1 MKISKILLWVLPIV
15 LGGIVLGNVILNS
28 TKPQGERLFENNC
41 ANCHMEAGKG
51 LQELIPT
58 VRNADFIVNNPE
70 KLACIIRNGI
80 KGEIMVNGKKYNQPM
95 TAAPHLTEIE
105 ITNIV
110 NYLLEI
116 QVNKQQKRNLLEIQK
131 DLRSCQT
138 P

>member
-1 MKISKILLWVLPIV
+1 MKTSKILLWLVPIILV
-15 LGGIVLGNVILNS
+15 GIVLANVLLNS
-28 TKPQGERLFENNC
+28 AKPQGERLFENNC

-58 VRNADFIVNNPE
+58 VRNADYVVNNPE

-80 KGEIMVNGKKYNQPM
+80 KGEIIVNGKKYNQPM
-95 TAAPHLTEIE
+95 TAAPHLSEIE

-116 QVNKQQKRNLLEIQK
+116 QKVKLKKRNFLEIQQ
-131 DLRSCQT
+131 DLKTCL
-138 P
+138 

>member
-1 MKISKILLWVLPIV
+1 MKINKILLWLVPIILV
-15 LGGIVLGNVILNS
+15 GIVLSNVFLNS
-28 TKPQGERLFENNC
+28 TKPQGERLFETNC

-58 VRNADFIVNNPE
+58 VRNADFVVNNPE

-80 KGEIMVNGKKYNQPM
+80 KGEITVNGKKYNQPM
-95 TAAPHLTEIE
+95 TAAPHLSEIE

-116 QVNKQQKRNLLEIQK
+116 QEKKLKKRNLLEIQQ
-131 DLRSCQT
+131 DLKTCL
-138 P
+138 

>member
-1 MKISKILLWVLPIV
+1 MKINKILLWLVPIILV
-15 LGGIVLGNVILNS
+15 GIVLSNVFLNS
-28 TKPQGERLFENNC
+28 TKPQGERLFETNC

-58 VRNADFIVNNPE
+58 VRNADFVVNNPE

-80 KGEIMVNGKKYNQPM
+80 KGEITVNGKKYNQPM
-95 TAAPHLTEIE
+95 TAAPHLSEIE

-116 QVNKQQKRNLLEIQK
+116 QEKKLKKRNLLEVQQ
-131 DLRSCQT
+131 DLKTCL
-138 P
+138 

>member
-1 MKISKILLWVLPIV
+1 MKTSKILLWLVPIILV
-15 LGGIVLGNVILNS
+15 GIVLSNVFLNS
-28 TKPQGERLFENNC
+28 TKPQGERLFETNC

-58 VRNADFIVNNPE
+58 VRNADFVVNNPE

-80 KGEIMVNGKKYNQPM
+80 KGEITVNGKKYNQPM
-95 TAAPHLTEIE
+95 TAAPHLSEIE

-116 QVNKQQKRNLLEIQK
+116 QEKKLKKRNLLEVQQ
-131 DLRSCQT
+131 DLKTCL
-138 P
+138 

>member
-1 MKISKILLWVLPIV
+1 MKTSKILLWVVPIV
-15 LGGIVLGNVILNS
+15 LCGVVVANVVFNS
-28 TKPQGERLFENNC
+28 AKPQGARLFENNC

-58 VRNADFIVNNPE
+58 VRNADYVVNNPE

-80 KGEIMVNGKKYNQPM
+80 KGEIIVNGKKYNQPM

-110 NYLLEI
+110 NYLIEI
-116 QVNKQQKRNLLEIQK
+116 QENKKLKRRNLLEIQK
-131 DLRSCQT
+131 DLSSCN
-138 P
+138 

>member
-1 MKISKILLWVLPIV
+1 MKISKILLWLVPIV
-15 LGGIVLGNVILNS
+15 LIGTVLANVFFNKA
-28 TKPQGERLFENNC
+28 KPQGERLFENNC

-58 VRNADFIVNNPE
+58 VKNADFVVNNPE

-80 KGEIMVNGKKYNQPM
+80 KGEIIVNGKKYNQPM

-116 QVNKQQKRNLLEIQK
+116 QEKKQQKRNLLEIQK
-131 DLRSCQT
+131 DLRSCEL
-138 P
+138 